1 MSVALLWLLCLLL
14 LPLIVGSALCSCAET
29 TLFGL
34 TGSDREWLA
43 RERPV
48 LSRRVER
55 LLAEPRALLL
65 TVLLGNMTVNTLYF
79 VVSSGI
85 AMQLEH
91 GVWAELAIAV
101 VTLLLLVLVGET
113 LPKLVG
119 NIARRALLPWVAPPV
134 SLLHSATAPI
144 RHVLEGPVLA
154 LRQFLGKTETHK
166 VGRQHQVDQ
175 RYLERIEVLNF
186 TIAHDDGQSLDSI
199 DEAEVIL
206 TGASR
211 TSKTPTCVYLAIRG
225 VKAANVPLVPG
236 MPPPPQLLAA
246 KKPLIVGLW
255 VSPDRLV
262 QVRRNRLSTM
272 GETRDTDYI
281 EPDAVRAEIAATKQ
295 LFENNDWPTID
306 VSRRSIEE
314 TAAAVMNLLTERKEA
329 AG

>member
-1 MSVALLWLLCLLL
+1 VDHKFHVHL
-14 LPLIVGSALCSCAET
+14 V
-29 TLFGL
+29 
-34 TGSDREWLA
+34 SD
-43 RERPV
+43 
-48 LSRRVER
+48 S
-55 LLAEPRALLL
+55 
-65 TVLLGNMTVNTLYF
+65 T
-79 VVSSGI
+79 
-85 AMQLEH
+85 
-91 GVWAELAIAV
+91 
-101 VTLLLLVLVGET
+101 GET
-113 LPKLVG
+113 LHAMANAALAQFENVDVHIHAYALVRSEHQLSRALDHIAIMPGIVFFTLANQSLRDKL
-119 NIARRALLPWVAPPV
+119 IARCGDIEVRAIDL
-134 SLLHSATAPI
+134 
-144 RHVLEGPVLA
+144 LEGPVLA

-186 TIAHDDGQSLDSI
+186 TIAHDDGQSLDTI

-262 QVRRNRLSTM
+262 QVRRNRLNTM

-314 TAAAVMNLLTERKEA
+314 TAAAVMNLLTERKEGG